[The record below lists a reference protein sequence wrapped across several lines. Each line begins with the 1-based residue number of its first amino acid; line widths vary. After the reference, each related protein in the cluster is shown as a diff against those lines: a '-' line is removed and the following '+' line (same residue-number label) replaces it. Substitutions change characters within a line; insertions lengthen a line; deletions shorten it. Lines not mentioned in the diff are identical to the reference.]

1 MPRREIKVNAPK
13 LSLLAIFCSYF
24 YRNQYFST
32 TFTLRRENFEIL
44 KNSLHRELWWRRHFV
59 KYLCSISFGLHDIDI
74 YAHDFY
80 KWAKKEK
87 ENSTIKFLFLP
98 IDDCER
104 LLSFLPEA
112 CNGIKSVDGS
122 IKLHVAFPSTSN

>member
-1 MPRREIKVNAPK
+1 M
-13 LSLLAIFCSYF
+13 
-24 YRNQYFST
+24 
-32 TFTLRRENFEIL
+32 
-44 KNSLHRELWWRRHFV
+44 
-59 KYLCSISFGLHDIDI
+59 KYLSSISFGLHDIDI
-74 YAHDFY
+74 YAQYFY
-80 KWAKKEK
+80 KWSKKEK

-104 LLSFLPEA
+104 SFSFLPEA